1 LAATT
6 VQAAIDEVVA
16 SQKNSGFV
24 LSAQALVA
32 GDNVIAHGA
41 TLTQATAVV
50 RDATTKNEFIPNE
63 IKVDGTNVTVNVL
76 VAQTVDILVTIID

>member
-1 LAATT
+1 LTATN

-16 SQKNSGFV
+16 RQTASGFV
-24 LSAQALVA
+24 LLAQSLVA
-32 GDNVIAHGA
+32 GDNVIAHGHTIA
-41 TLTQATAVV
+41 QATAVV